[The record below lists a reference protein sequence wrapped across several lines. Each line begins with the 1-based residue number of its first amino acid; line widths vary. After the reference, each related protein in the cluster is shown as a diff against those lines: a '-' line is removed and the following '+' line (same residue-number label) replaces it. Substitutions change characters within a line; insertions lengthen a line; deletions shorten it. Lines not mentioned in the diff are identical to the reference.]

1 MKPKKKQGL
10 TTGEVSKM
18 LDGVISQPTVSR
30 YFDRGILTGW
40 KNPIT
45 GKRLID
51 PESVKALAKNPRK
64 AKIELSETMG
74 NWPQRGRPRKTT
86 SRHSSGR

>member
-10 TTGEVSKM
+10 MTWEVLKM
-18 LDGVISQPTVSR
+18 LDGRISLSTVSR
-30 YFDRGILTGW
+30 YFDKGILSGW

-51 PESVKALAKNPRK
+51 PKSVKALAKK
-64 AKIELSETMG
+64 AKKATIELSKGMG
-74 NWPQRGRPRKTT
+74 NLPQRGRPRKTT
-86 SRHSSGR
+86 AVPSNER